1 MKFTGEKC
9 LVCQNVFTDE
19 DDIVVC
25 PECGTPH
32 HRECWFANGCCIN
45 EELHAAGYE
54 YKTAEK
60 ENEPESEKTP
70 FSADGTNPENT
81 VVIPMDNPFES
92 EFFSEEEINQDGNKK
107 LLLGGSDIRY
117 YIAAL
122 GKNCAYYLN
131 RFAIIDEKKK
141 SLLFNPMAF
150 LFPFAWSVYR
160 KMFKAAA
167 AVLAL
172 YIGLAVITAIPVITN
187 KELINGFNGVIAEN
201 PENIAES
208 IQNIS
213 MYMSSNDSV
222 QLTEKQAE
230 FVALYEN
237 MNISTAYIVL
247 IYVYSFGL
255 HSAVGFL
262 ATKFYFKKIRKR
274 VLSVENN
281 GSLTFREKIY
291 ELASKKPTIPFFI
304 AAVIGFLEFGF
315 IQL

>member
-1 MKFTGEKC
+1 MKFTGEIC
-9 LVCQNVFTDE
+9 LVCQNEFTDE

-32 HRECWFANGCCIN
+32 HRECWFKTGCCVN
-45 EELHAAGYE
+45 TELHKTGYE
-54 YKTAEK
+54 YKTSPKESEP
-60 ENEPESEKTP
+60 ENEKPP
-70 FSADGTNPENT
+70 FSKEGIDPENT
-81 VVIPMDNPFES
+81 VVIPMDDPFQS
-92 EFFSEEEINQDGNKK
+92 EFFTEEENNSEGSKK
-107 LLLGGSDIRY
+107 VLLGGSDIRY

-131 RFAIIDEKKK
+131 RFAVIDEGKR

-150 LFPFAWSVYR
+150 LFPFAWSIYR

-167 AVLAL
+167 VVLAL
-172 YIGLAVITAIPVITN
+172 YIGLAVITAVPVMTN
-187 KELINGFNGVIAEN
+187 KELINGFNEAVAEN
-201 PENIAES
+201 PENIAETIS
-208 IQNIS
+208 NIS
-213 MYMSSNDSV
+213 MYMSSNGSV

-247 IYVYSFGL
+247 IYLYSFGL
-255 HSAVGFL
+255 RTAAGLF

-274 VLSVENN
+274 VMSVESN
-281 GSLTFREKIY
+281 GALTFREKIF
-291 ELASKKPTIPFFI
+291 ELASTKPTVPFFI